1 MIDAK
6 EYAALQEECER
17 LRTENQRLN
26 KDLARYRAKYG
37 ELSEPDKG
45 GEIGALSAVEI
56 KSGESKVHAPSSN
69 VVLVTNQSPSEE
81 KIKLFRSLFRGRE
94 DIYAKRWHSEKSG
107 KSGYQ
112 PVCLN
117 EWNTWLCDKRRTK
130 CSECKNRK
138 FAPLDDGA
146 IYKHLQGKSPNGTD
160 VVGIYP
166 LTEDEHCYFLAMDF
180 DGNSWE
186 DDIVAVGRY
195 VGEGF
200 DFARLDTLFLAMPIS
215 WKGKLTQY
223 AGRLHRDYVGKR
235 EVVIYDYVDLNVS
248 MLENMYHKR
257 IKGYKDIGYE
267 IRVDAKTGKRGILFN
282 KTDFKRIFNE
292 DITSAHKEILIVSPS
307 LIAGRVTKF
316 LRVYSTLLDKP
327 NVTVVTRATDDEKT
341 MRQLERLKRTGIAI
355 QIYDDLHL
363 RCVVIDG
370 SLVWYGSISPLGYA
384 GDTDSSLRFDS
395 REIAEMLVSQLNPNV

>member
-1 MIDAK
+1 MIGTK

-26 KDLARYRAKYG
+26 KDIARYRAKYG

-94 DIYAKRWHSEKSG
+94 DIYAKRWYSEKSG

-138 FAPLDDGA
+138 FAPIDDGA

-166 LTEDEHCYFLAMDF
+166 LTEDEHC
-180 DGNSWE
+180 
-186 DDIVAVGRY
+186 
-195 VGEGF
+195 
-200 DFARLDTLFLAMPIS
+200 
-215 WKGKLTQY
+215 
-223 AGRLHRDYVGKR
+223 
-235 EVVIYDYVDLNVS
+235 
-248 MLENMYHKR
+248 
-257 IKGYKDIGYE
+257 
-267 IRVDAKTGKRGILFN
+267 
-282 KTDFKRIFNE
+282 
-292 DITSAHKEILIVSPS
+292 
-307 LIAGRVTKF
+307 
-316 LRVYSTLLDKP
+316 
-327 NVTVVTRATDDEKT
+327 
-341 MRQLERLKRTGIAI
+341 
-355 QIYDDLHL
+355 
-363 RCVVIDG
+363 
-370 SLVWYGSISPLGYA
+370 
-384 GDTDSSLRFDS
+384 
-395 REIAEMLVSQLNPNV
+395 